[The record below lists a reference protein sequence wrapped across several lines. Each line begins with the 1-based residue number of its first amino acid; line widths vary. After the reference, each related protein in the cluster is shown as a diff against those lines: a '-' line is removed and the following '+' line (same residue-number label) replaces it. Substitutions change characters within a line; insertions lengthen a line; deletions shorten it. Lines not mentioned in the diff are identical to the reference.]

1 MLNDTKIYSISQ
13 LNTAARLLL
22 EENLPLVWIE
32 GEISNLST
40 PASGHMYFTL
50 KDEHAQV
57 RCAMFRSQNYKLNT
71 RLENGMQVLVQA
83 QVSIYEARGDYQ
95 LLVYHLEPAG
105 EGILRQKFEQLKL
118 RLQAEGLFAAEH
130 KKSLPQFPQTIGVI
144 TSPTGAAIRDIIH
157 VLQRRF
163 PAAKIIIYPTL
174 VQGNEAKEQIAH
186 AINIANKHNQAEVLI
201 LARGG
206 GSLEDLWPFNEEL
219 VASAIFN
226 SELPIISGV
235 GHEIDY
241 TIADFVADMRA
252 PTPSAA
258 AELATPD
265 SQELLNSMEQ
275 LNNKLSQIM
284 QHKLQSLNHVLTNL
298 IQRLQHPGKKLRD
311 YAQHLDILEQRLQLA
326 INNILKTKQH
336 FVANLSRALATV
348 SPLATLS
355 RGYAIVTN
363 AENKVVTSVKDVEIG
378 DNINARLKDGI
389 LVCKI
394 SKKNVS

>member
-22 EENLPLVWIE
+22 EENLPLIWVT
-32 GEISNLST
+32 GEISNLSQ
-40 PASGHMYFTL
+40 PASGHIYFTL
-50 KDEHAQV
+50 KDEHAQI

-71 RLENGMQVLVQA
+71 KLENGMQVLVQA
-83 QVSIYEARGDYQ
+83 QVSIYETRGDYQ
-95 LLVYHLEPAG
+95 LLVYHLKPAG

-130 KKSLPQFPQTIGVI
+130 KKPLPKFPQTIGVI
-144 TSPTGAAIRDIIH
+144 TSPTGAAVRDIIH

-163 PAAKIIIYPTL
+163 PAAKIIIYPTQ

-186 AINIANKHNQAEVLI
+186 AINIANRHNKAEVLI

-219 VASAIFN
+219 VAQAIFN
-226 SELPIISGV
+226 STLPIISGV

-265 SQELLNSMEQ
+265 SQELLTTLEQ
-275 LNNKLSQIM
+275 LKHKFAQIM
-284 QHKLQSLNHVLTNL
+284 QHKLQQLQLTL
-298 IQRLQHPGKKLRD
+298 TGLTQRLQHPGKRLQN
-311 YAQHLDILEQRLQLA
+311 YAQHLDILEQRLQLGM
-326 INNILKTKQH
+326 NNILKTKKH
-336 FVANLSRALATV
+336 FVANLSRALSTV
-348 SPLATLS
+348 SPLATLN
-355 RGYAIVTN
+355 RGYAIVTDT
-363 AENKVVTSVKDVEIG
+363 ENKVITSIKDVDVG
-378 DNINARLKDGI
+378 DKINTQLEDGK

-394 SKKNVS
+394 TEKKL